1 MEERHIVSFSG
12 GKDSTAMLIGMIERG
27 MRIDE
32 VIFCDTSV
40 EFPEMYD
47 HIKKV
52 EKDLGIKIT
61 ILKAEH
67 DFEYYLLKYKK
78 KKGKY
83 KGQEGYSF
91 PDFSSRWCTK
101 TLKVNVI
108 NNYLKEYRKKYKV
121 IEYVGIAFDELQ
133 RIGRSSEGK
142 DKDIRY
148 PLVEWEMV
156 EKDCLEFC
164 YEKGY
169 TWNGLY
175 AKFDR
180 LSCWCCPL
188 SRIKELRI
196 LYNDYPKLWKKLS
209 DWQLQTYRKF
219 RSDYTV
225 QKLEKK
231 FESEKN
237 QMKIF

>member
-1 MEERHIVSFSG
+1 MEERHVVSFSG
-12 GKDSTAMLIGMIERG
+12 GKDSTAMLIRMIEEG
-27 MRIDE
+27 MKIDE
-32 VIFCDTSV
+32 IIFCDTSV
-40 EFPEMYD
+40 EFPEMYE
-47 HIKKV
+47 HIRKV
-52 EKDLGIKIT
+52 ESDLGIKIT
-61 ILKAEH
+61 VLKAEH
-67 DFEYYLLKYKK
+67 DFEYYLLHYEKK
-78 KKGKY
+78 RGKNKGTF
-83 KGQEGYSF
+83 GYSF
-91 PDFSSRWCTK
+91 PDFKNRWCTQA
-101 TLKVNVI
+101 LKKSVI
-108 NNYLKEYRKKYKV
+108 KKYMQRYSDYKV
-121 IEYVGIAFDELQ
+121 IEYHGIAFDELKRTEKNQ
-133 RIGRSSEGK
+133 EK
-142 DKDIRY
+142 NVRY

-156 EKDCLEFC
+156 EKDCLQFC

-225 QKLEKK
+225 QELEKK
-231 FESEKN
+231 FKNEKN
-237 QMKIF
+237 QMKMF